1 MLIRHAS
8 DIRSS
13 EITDQKLYVNRREFI
28 RALTVTAAAGAGIL
42 AGPPLAARGG
52 PARPPWAQA
61 GKRPEKPAERDGR
74 KAELLGRD
82 HDL

>member
-13 EITDQKLYVNRREFI
+13 EITDQKLYVSRREFI

-42 AGPPLAARGG
+42 AGAPAAEAAKPAPRGRKLENVQKSPLSVTD
-52 PARPPWAQA
+52 
-61 GKRPEKPAERDGR
+61 EKPNSWERH
-74 KAELLGRD
+74 